1 MRDARLLVYSVF
13 IVHLRLSTSTFTSIN
28 LILFH
33 HLLSRVTS
41 TIPPIAVPC
50 AAAAQSRRRH
60 VMQFNLSHGVTRNEL
75 TTRRSRMFRRTSH
88 PLSHNATLR
97 FISAPSWSVTAP
109 LLKKQLTLSK
119 RAALPTHHSSGSS
132 LERCTPSGTRRSMA
146 VQQITGTTY

>member
-88 PLSHNATLR
+88 PLSHSATFSFIFCTLLECYCAVAEKAADPVKTRSSPNA
-97 FISAPSWSVTAP
+97 
-109 LLKKQLTLSK
+109 
-119 RAALPTHHSSGSS
+119 S
-132 LERCTPSGTRRSMA
+132 LEWL
-146 VQQITGTTY
+146 